1 MNRLPISIFFSIF
14 FLMNSLNSK
23 TLYNFKKEDRF
34 KGWSV
39 VDDVVMGGR
48 SSGTLVIDEDGYGIF
63 YGYISLRNNG
73 GFSSIRCDIK
83 KIDIKEYNYLILKIK
98 GDNKK
103 YQFRVKSSYYDRHSY
118 VKEFFASDVWSE
130 VKIPLESMR
139 PQFRGMRLNMRNFSG
154 DSIVQFGI
162 LVGNKVEEDFML
174 MIDSIYLK

>member
-1 MNRLPISIFFSIF
+1 MNRFLIVFSFSIF
-14 FLMNSLNSK
+14 FMMNNLSSK
-23 TLYNFKKEDRF
+23 TLYDFKKKDRF

-39 VDDVVMGGR
+39 VDDDVMGGR
-48 SSGTLVIDEDGYGIF
+48 SSGALVLDEDGHGIF

-83 KIDIKEYNYLILKIK
+83 KMDIREYNYLILKIK

-118 VKEFFASDVWSE
+118 VKEFFAPDAWSE
-130 VKIPLESMR
+130 IEIPLESMR
-139 PQFRGMRLNMRNFSG
+139 PQFRGMRLNMNKFSG